1 MSQAYPR
8 DTAFWRTQHRL
19 FVEAL
24 DVARANP
31 AVQALRIQLRRL
43 LAEADGPGMPEVVTI
58 MGPYADDPVMVL
70 FFLVQVTRQV
80 SPGLDHALGPLLPRF
95 MLAWVDY
102 ELTGIGPL
110 DEVLFERW
118 RWLPGIPLVM
128 DVNGG
133 ILGWELVKPKEYP
146 RVARLVRDYFQSFKP
161 AGRKGR
167 RPKPPPPATKRTRPL
182 TPKSPSV
189 PTPSSVRATIGGTL
203 PWRSCP
209 NGAIPQGPRCLG
221 ASEARS
227 IASDTEAYCSASD
240 HHSTACGF
248 SLPDQNQPQNW
259 SRKIGP
265 TFRPLRAGPCT
276 R

>member
-70 FFLVQVTRQV
+70 FFLVQVT
-80 SPGLDHALGPLLPRF
+80 
-95 MLAWVDY
+95 
-102 ELTGIGPL
+102 
-110 DEVLFERW
+110 
-118 RWLPGIPLVM
+118 
-128 DVNGG
+128 
-133 ILGWELVKPKEYP
+133 
-146 RVARLVRDYFQSFKP
+146 RLVRDYFQSFKP